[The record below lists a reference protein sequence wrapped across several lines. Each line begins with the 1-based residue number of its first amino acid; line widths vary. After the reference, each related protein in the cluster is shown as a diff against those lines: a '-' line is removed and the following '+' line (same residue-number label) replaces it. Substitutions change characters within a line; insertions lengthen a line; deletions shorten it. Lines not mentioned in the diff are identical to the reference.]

1 MSVALRMA
9 LDRDPDA
16 ALGTIATAGTALVV
30 ALVAAAAE
38 TPARGLHLSAAWP
51 FLLAG
56 LLSPG
61 LAQIFVTVAIRESGS
76 SRVSMIF
83 GTAPLVSV
91 TIALLILD
99 EPASA
104 PLIAGAVLVVA
115 GGVLL
120 ARERDRPAHLNRIGL
135 VLAFAGATLF
145 AIRDNLVRHLAVG
158 STTVPPAVAAAAALL
173 GGTVLIAVW
182 ARQGIGRRWIPFL
195 PAGVLFGASYVCL
208 FEAYYRG
215 RVTVV
220 APLVAIESLVGV
232 ALSAVLLRKSE
243 SVGKSLVFGAALIVA
258 GGVLIGAF
266 R

>member
-1 MSVALRMA
+1 MTEAKAHQLLTVSDGGLPSQLA
-9 LDRDPDA
+9 
-16 ALGTIATAGTALVV
+16 
-30 ALVAAAAE
+30 
-38 TPARGLHLSAAWP
+38 PASA
-51 FLLAG
+51 
-56 LLSPG
+56 
-61 LAQIFVTVAIRESGS
+61 V
-76 SRVSMIF
+76 
-83 GTAPLVSV
+83 
-91 TIALLILD
+91 

-104 PLIAGAVLVVA
+104 PLIAGAVLIVA

-120 ARERDRPAHLNRIGL
+120 ARERDRPAHLNRFGL
-135 VLAFAGATLF
+135 VFAFAGATLF

-158 STTVPPAVAAAAALL
+158 STSVPPAVAAAAALL

-195 PAGVLFGASYVCL
+195 PAGVFFGASYVCL

-232 ALSAVLLRKSE
+232 ALSAVLLRESE
-243 SVGKSLVFGAALIVA
+243 LVGRRLVLAAALAVA
-258 GGVLIGAF
+258 GGALIGAF